1 MMDMLMKMG
10 RAQTAQ
16 TAAPT
21 LTIHLIILPVYTCLI
36 QGKTVTL
43 GGKQHYKNNRTSY
56 ITCFFRISGDMH
68 LPNGNVFELETD
80 SGMEVHYQLI

>member
-1 MMDMLMKMG
+1 M
-10 RAQTAQ
+10 
-16 TAAPT
+16 
-21 LTIHLIILPVYTCLI
+21 
-36 QGKTVTL
+36 TL